1 MSELELLRQEI
12 DGVDRA
18 LVDLFLQRMDI
29 AQRVGE
35 YKLRQG
41 IPVLDAAREQVVLES
56 KRALAPSEETAREVG
71 TLFEALMGIS
81 RARQQRRL
89 GNQTAE
95 VPPMAANHGLRI
107 IYQGEAGAYTEEA
120 ARHYFGETAQ
130 IGPTPRW
137 SDVFEALTGGSA
149 DYGVLPIEN
158 STTGAITQVYDL
170 LAAGNVAIVGEVIV
184 NVRHCLMGVSGA
196 TVEGLGEVFSHPQGF
211 FQCGA
216 YLAGQAF
223 VCTEMGNTALAAQH
237 VAKFGDKTKA
247 AIGSPR
253 AAEVYGLEILA
264 ESIND
269 AQYNQTRFLVVQ
281 AEERAAYG
289 PEADKVSMLFTLPH
303 RSGTLNQVMGIF
315 ARYGLN
321 LLKLESR
328 PLADRPWEYLFF
340 VDFSAN
346 LSEENAK
353 LALAELT
360 ACALQVQVLG
370 NYKGV
375 TQ

>member
-1 MSELELLRQEI
+1 MTELEQLRQDI
-12 DGVDRA
+12 DRVDRE
-18 LVDLFLQRMDI
+18 LVRLFLDRMDI

-35 YKLRQG
+35 YKVREGL
-41 IPVLDAAREQVVLES
+41 PVLDAARESVVLES
-56 KRALAPSEETAREVG
+56 KRALAPDAETAQEVG
-71 TLFEALMGIS
+71 ALFEALMGIS
-81 RARQQRRL
+81 RARQQRRM
-89 GNQTAE
+89 GAQTAE
-95 VPPMAANHGLRI
+95 TPCVQPDGLRI

-120 ARHYFGETAQ
+120 ARRYFGAAAD
-130 IGPTPRW
+130 IAPTPRW
-137 SDVFEALTGGSA
+137 SDVFEALTTGNA

-184 NVRHCLMGVSGA
+184 TVRHCLMGVAGA
-196 TVEGLGEVFSHPQGF
+196 TVEALAEVFSHPQGF

-216 YLAGQAF
+216 YLADKSFA
-223 VCTEMGNTALAAQH
+223 CTEMGNTALAAQY
-237 VAKFGDKTKA
+237 VAQCGDRAKA

-264 ESIND
+264 EGIND
-269 AQYNQTRFLVVQ
+269 AQHNQTRFLVVQ
-281 AEERAAYG
+281 AKERASYDSA
-289 PEADKVSMLFTLPH
+289 ADKVSMLFTLPH
-303 RSGTLNQVMGIF
+303 RSGALNQVMEIF
-315 ARYGLN
+315 ANYGLN

-340 VDFSAN
+340 VDFSAH
-346 LSEENAK
+346 LAEPAARQ
-353 LALAELT
+353 ALAELS
-360 ACALQVQVLG
+360 ACALHVQVLG

>member
-1 MSELELLRQEI
+1 MTELEQLRQDI
-12 DGVDRA
+12 DRIDRMM
-18 LVDLFLQRMDI
+18 VDLFLQRMEI
-29 AQRVGE
+29 ARKVGE
-35 YKLRQG
+35 YKLRVG
-41 IPVLDAAREQVVLES
+41 IPVLDAAREQAVLES
-56 KRALAPSEETAREVG
+56 KKALAPDPETAQEVG

-81 RARQQRRL
+81 RARQQRRM
-89 GNQTAE
+89 GTQVTQTATQLS
-95 VPPMAANHGLRI
+95 ADGLRI

-120 ARHYFGETAQ
+120 ARRYFGA
-130 IGPTPRW
+130 IADIAPTPRW
-137 SDVFEALTGGSA
+137 SDVFEALTDGNA

-170 LAAGNVAIVGEVIV
+170 LAAGKVAIVGEVIV
-184 NVRHCLMGVSGA
+184 NVRHCLMGVAGA
-196 TVEGLGEVFSHPQGF
+196 EVGALTEVFSHPQGF

-216 YLAGQAF
+216 YLADKTF

-237 VAKFGDKTKA
+237 VAHLGDKTKA

-269 AQYNQTRFLVVQ
+269 AQYNQTRFLVIQVR
-281 AEERAAYG
+281 ERAVPA

-303 RSGTLNQVMGIF
+303 RSGALNQVMTIF
-315 ARYGLN
+315 AKYGLN

-346 LSEENAK
+346 LDAPAAK
-353 LALAELT
+353 QALSELT

>member
-1 MSELELLRQEI
+1 MTELEQLRQDI
-12 DGVDRA
+12 DRVDRA
-18 LVDLFLQRMDI
+18 LVGLFLERMDI
-29 AQRVGE
+29 AQQVGA
-35 YKLRQG
+35 YKLRVG
-41 IPVLDAAREQVVLES
+41 LPVLDAAREQMVLES
-56 KRALAPSEETAREVG
+56 KKALAPDSETAQEVG
-71 TLFEALMGIS
+71 ALFEALMGIS
-81 RARQQRRL
+81 RVRQQRNMGAQAVETPL
-89 GNQTAE
+89 AE
-95 VPPMAANHGLRI
+95 SDGLRI

-120 ARHYFGETAQ
+120 AHRYFGSAAD
-130 IGPTPRW
+130 IAPTPRW
-137 SDVFEALTGGSA
+137 SDVFEALTMGKA

-170 LAAGNVAIVGEVIV
+170 LAAGNVAIVGEVILT
-184 NVRHCLMGVSGA
+184 VRHCLMGMAGA
-196 TVEGLGEVFSHPQGF
+196 RVDGLGEVFSHPQGF

-216 YLAGQAF
+216 YLADKSF

-237 VAKFGDKTKA
+237 VARLGDKTKA

-264 ESIND
+264 EGIND
-269 AQYNQTRFLVVQ
+269 ASYNQTRFLVVQ
-281 AEERAAYG
+281 AKEAAVCD
-289 PEADKVSMLFTLPH
+289 PEANKVSMLFTLPH
-303 RSGTLNQVMGIF
+303 RSGTLNQVMEIF
-315 ARYGLN
+315 AKYGLN

-340 VDFSAN
+340 VDFAAN
-346 LSEENAK
+346 LGEPPARQ
-353 LALAELT
+353 ALAELT

>member
-1 MSELELLRQEI
+1 MSELDLLRQEI

-41 IPVLDAAREQVVLES
+41 IPVLDSAREQVVLES
-56 KRALAPSEETAREVG
+56 KKALASNEETAQEVG
-71 TLFEALMGIS
+71 ALFEALLGIS
-81 RARQQRRL
+81 RARQQRRM
-89 GNQTAE
+89 GGQAAQAIPTA
-95 VPPMAANHGLRI
+95 VFSDLRI

-120 ARHYFGETAQ
+120 ARRYFGEDVQ
-130 IGPTPRW
+130 IAPTPRW
-137 SDVFEALTGGSA
+137 SDVFEALTKGSA

-170 LAAGNVAIVGEVIV
+170 LAAGDVSIVGEVIV
-184 NVRHCLMGVSGA
+184 NVRHCLMGVNRA
-196 TVEGLGEVFSHPQGF
+196 TVAGLNEVFSHPQGF

-216 YLAGQAF
+216 YLAGQSFA
-223 VCTEMGNTALAAQH
+223 CTEMGNTALAAQH
-237 VAKFGDKTKA
+237 VAKLGDKTKA

-253 AAEVYGLEILA
+253 AAEVYGLEILD
-264 ESIND
+264 EGIND

-281 AEERAAYG
+281 AKEQAVYG
-289 PEADKVSMLFTLPH
+289 SDADKVSMLFTLPH
-303 RSGTLNQVMGIF
+303 RSGSLNQVMEIF

-328 PLADRPWEYLFF
+328 PLAGRPWEYLFF
-340 VDFSAN
+340 VDFAAN
-346 LSEENAK
+346 LGEENAK
-353 LALAELT
+353 QALCELS

>member
-1 MSELELLRQEI
+1 MTELEQLRQDI
-12 DGVDRA
+12 DRVDRE
-18 LVDLFLQRMDI
+18 LVRLFLDRMDI

-35 YKLRQG
+35 YKLREG
-41 IPVLDAAREQVVLES
+41 LPVLDTTRESVVLES
-56 KRALAPSEETAREVG
+56 KRALAPDAETAQEVG
-71 TLFEALMGIS
+71 ALFETLMGIS
-81 RARQQRRL
+81 RARQQRRM
-89 GNQTAE
+89 GTQPVQSASQRF
-95 VPPMAANHGLRI
+95 VDGLRI

-120 ARHYFGETAQ
+120 ARRYFGA
-130 IGPTPRW
+130 IADIAPTPRW

-170 LAAGNVAIVGEVIV
+170 LAAGKVAIVGEVIV
-184 NVRHCLMGVSGA
+184 NVRHCLMGVAGA
-196 TVEGLGEVFSHPQGF
+196 EIGALTEVFSHPQGF

-216 YLAGQAF
+216 YLADKTF
-223 VCTEMGNTALAAQH
+223 ICTEMGNTALAAQH
-237 VAKFGDKTKA
+237 VARLGDKTKA

-264 ESIND
+264 EGIND
-269 AQYNQTRFLVVQ
+269 AQYNQTRFLVIQ
-281 AEERAAYG
+281 ARERAAPA

-303 RSGTLNQVMGIF
+303 RSGALNQVMTIF
-315 ARYGLN
+315 AKYGLN

-346 LSEENAK
+346 LNAPAAK
-353 LALAELT
+353 QALAELT